1 MSEGTTPEAA
11 GTVAEPGRADALRE
25 RLKERIYA
33 SLTLLAVLV
42 GLAQNGHAS
51 HLGASVSVAVTAL
64 GLWLA
69 TLVADLQAHP
79 VAHGRMP
86 RLTEVRH
93 TLFVSSPLLTSA
105 VGPLL
110 LVGLSAT
117 GVMHLS
123 TALWIAV
130 GSEVATLAAWGC
142 AGGVRMGAGPLGA
155 LVTGALNAVIGAGVV
170 AVKLLAGH

>member
-1 MSEGTTPEAA
+1 MTEGTAPEIAA
-11 GTVAEPGRADALRE
+11 QERADVLRE

-51 HLGASVSVAVTAL
+51 HLGAAASVAVTAL

-69 TLVADLQAHP
+69 TLVADMQAHP

-86 RLTEVRH
+86 RLAEIRH

-105 VGPLL
+105 AGPLL
-110 LVGLSAT
+110 LIGLSAL
-117 GVMHLS
+117 GALHLT

-130 GSEVATLAAWGC
+130 GSEVASLAAWGC
-142 AGGVRMGAGPLGA
+142 AGGLRTGAGPLGA
-155 LVTGALNAVIGAGVV
+155 LVVGALNAVIGMGVV